1 MHYFS
6 VKRFLLLITFILS
19 SLLLRS
25 QAMEKQLREVIQLI
39 VPREGGGNGAGVAWH
54 PIQKKYYSAIAGNTS
69 YSLGVYDVN
78 GKLIS
83 PDKQETLFDVR
94 GIWYNPTTEKLQMNG
109 YKDFGWAEYLL
120 NAQGLPSSVHK
131 LHAGMNQPDLNS
143 VGAYD
148 YKENLV
154 YFLNEVGMVEVF
166 EANTAKYQRQFSLK
180 YLIEEG
186 KGSYENDVLNEY
198 TFHDQYN
205 TTLVYTGLMG
215 AELGVLNIYTD
226 RIELY
231 SLKTGYLKEKL
242 LLPKGTATRNTL
254 NFSFANGTYF
264 LFDQDK
270 RIWRGYK

>member
-1 MHYFS
+1 MHYYS
-6 VKRFLLLITFILS
+6 VKRFLLLITIILS

-54 PIQKKYYSAIAGNTS
+54 PIQKKYYAAIAGNTS

-78 GKLIS
+78 GKLTS

-131 LHAGMNQPDLNS
+131 LQAGMNQPDLQS
-143 VGAYD
+143 AGAYD

-198 TFHDQYN
+198 TFYDQYN